1 MGKRKYKKILIF
13 GGTGFLGKSLIKLLS
28 KMDIEIILFTRKRN
42 SGNST
47 QEYNSNPNIKVV
59 HWNLLITNL

>member
-28 KMDIEIILFTRKRN
+28 KMDTEIILFTRKTS
-42 SGNST
+42 SGNSIR
-47 QEYNSNPNIKVV
+47 EYNSIPNI
-59 HWNLLITNL
+59 